1 MSNKSIIFITDLI
14 DQRLR
19 KEKEIE
25 FYEKELT
32 KIEEKLFFL
41 RKEKQLTQFIID
53 IIEKEQVV
61 DIREQ
66 MYERLEASQRESIL
80 KIVGKDGSPIMR
92 EMKKPPIKYV
102 PHKDYGLRRN
112 RMDRRNINDE
122 MLCM

>member
-1 MSNKSIIFITDLI
+1 MSNNKSIIFITDLI

-66 MYERLEASQRESIL
+66 LYERLES
-80 KIVGKDGSPIMR
+80 KITTDSR
-92 EMKKPPIKYV
+92 
-102 PHKDYGLRRN
+102 DS
-112 RMDRRNINDE
+112 D
-122 MLCM
+122 

>member
-1 MSNKSIIFITDLI
+1 MSDKSIIFITDLI

-25 FYEKELT
+25 FYEKELV

-66 MYERLEASQRESIL
+66 MYGNLSLTKGVDTEDSR
-80 KIVGKDGSPIMR
+80 
-92 EMKKPPIKYV
+92 
-102 PHKDYGLRRN
+102 
-112 RMDRRNINDE
+112 
-122 MLCM
+122 

>member
-1 MSNKSIIFITDLI
+1 MADKSIIFITDLI

-25 FYEKELT
+25 FYETELT
-32 KIEEKLFFL
+32 KIEDKLFFL

-66 MYERLEASQRESIL
+66 MYERL
-80 KIVGKDGSPIMR
+80 
-92 EMKKPPIKYV
+92 
-102 PHKDYGLRRN
+102 GLTKGIDTEDN
-112 RMDRRNINDE
+112 R
-122 MLCM
+122 

>member
-1 MSNKSIIFITDLI
+1 MSDKSIIFITDLI

-19 KEKEIE
+19 KEREIE

-53 IIEKEQVV
+53 IIEQEKVV

-66 MYERLEASQRESIL
+66 MYERL
-80 KIVGKDGSPIMR
+80 GSK
-92 EMKKPPIKYV
+92 E
-102 PHKDYGLRRN
+102 DL
-112 RMDRRNINDE
+112 DS
-122 MLCM
+122 

>member
-1 MSNKSIIFITDLI
+1 MSDKSIIFITDLI

-25 FYEKELT
+25 FYEQELI

-66 MYERLEASQRESIL
+66 MYERL
-80 KIVGKDGSPIMR
+80 
-92 EMKKPPIKYV
+92 
-102 PHKDYGLRRN
+102 GLTEGVDTEDN
-112 RMDRRNINDE
+112 R
-122 MLCM
+122 